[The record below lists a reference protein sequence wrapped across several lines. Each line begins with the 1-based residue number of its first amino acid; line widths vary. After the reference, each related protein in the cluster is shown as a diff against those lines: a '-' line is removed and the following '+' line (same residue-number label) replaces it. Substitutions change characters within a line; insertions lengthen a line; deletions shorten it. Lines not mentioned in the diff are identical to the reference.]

1 MLHPLPDWMC
11 RRELASHVP
20 WGAGPPWS
28 YCRSPLLLQARG
40 SVRPRPPGGPGVALP
55 GGLRLCSVLPLC
67 WQGTLPAASA
77 SPDSIGKPGLCWG
90 GGLSK
95 GLKRPLSSESL
106 SALPRRGVCS
116 VLGSEL
122 PGLGVCKP
130 RMSGLEPRFTRAG
143 RCRSLRL
150 RAPIFATLRLGIHPR
165 RLHGPGQVL
174 DPVSTKVLQ
183 S

>member
-40 SVRPRPPGGPGVALP
+40 SVRPRPPGGSRGRAPGRASPLLSASTLLAGDP
-55 GGLRLCSVLPLC
+55 PSRLGFSRLY
-67 WQGTLPAASA
+67 WKTGTL
-77 SPDSIGKPGLCWG
+77 LG